1 MREGSPF
8 AEPFAPAFQRASEVN
23 PVVQSGKVVQVVGL
37 VIEANGP
44 SATVGEACR
53 IVTKTGM
60 VPAEIVGF
68 REGRVLLMPLGEPE
82 GIAPGS
88 EVIALRHHWTVP
100 VGDELLGRI
109 LDGLGHPM
117 DGKGPLNCM
126 KVRSLRGSA
135 PNPLTR
141 SRINEPFIT
150 GLRAIDSLTTIGK
163 GQRMGIFAGSGVG
176 KSVLLGQIA
185 KFSKSDVAVIGLIGE
200 RGREVREFIERDLG
214 EEGLKRSVVVVATS
228 DQPALVRL
236 KASLV
241 ATAIAE
247 HFRSESKDVVLMM
260 DSATR
265 LAMAQREVGLTIGEP
280 PTTKGYTP
288 SVFAMLPKLFER
300 AGKDEHGSITGL
312 YTILV
317 DGDDLTEPVADAA
330 RSILDGHLWLSRKLA
345 AMNRYPA
352 IDPLHSISRVMP
364 DVVSKEHYKASKE
377 IISNLAAYAE
387 AEDLINIGA
396 YVTGSN
402 PKIDRAISKYSA
414 IVEFLRQGI
423 LDVSSFELTIESLM
437 RLAQ

>member
-1 MREGSPF
+1 MGE
-8 AEPFAPAFQRASEVN
+8 AS
-23 PVVQSGKVVQVVGL
+23 PVVHSGRVVQVVGL
-37 VIEANGP
+37 VIESQGP
-44 SATVGEACR
+44 HATVGEACR
-53 IVTKTGM
+53 IRTKLGWI
-60 VPAEIVGF
+60 PAEVVGF
-68 REGRVLLMPLGEPE
+68 RSGRVLLMPLGEAA
-82 GIAPGS
+82 GIAPGA
-88 EVIALRHHWTVP
+88 EVIALKHQWTVP
-100 VGDELLGRI
+100 VGEELLGRV
-109 LDGLGHPM
+109 LDGLGKPM
-117 DGKGPLNCM
+117 DGKGALRCT
-126 KVRSLRGSA
+126 KTQSLQASA

-141 SRINEPFIT
+141 TRISQPFIT
-150 GLRAIDSLTTIGK
+150 QVRAIDSLMTIGK

-185 KFSKSDVAVIGLIGE
+185 KFAKSDVAVIGLVGE

-247 HFRSESKDVVLMM
+247 YFRNQGKDVVLMM

-300 AGKDEHGSITGL
+300 AGNNDVGSITGL

-317 DGDDLTEPVADAA
+317 DGDDLTEPIADAA
-330 RSILDGHLWLSRKLA
+330 RSILDGHLWLSRKFASL
-345 AMNRYPA
+345 NRYPA
-352 IDPLHSISRVMP
+352 IDPLQSISRVMP
-364 DVVSKEHYKASKE
+364 DVVSKEHYAAAKKVVSH
-377 IISNLAAYAE
+377 LATHSE

-396 YVTGSN
+396 YTSGSN
-402 PKIDRAISKYSA
+402 PAIDRAITKFPA
-414 IVEFLRQGI
+414 IVEFLRQGMTEI
-423 LDVSSFELTIESLM
+423 TPYEETVQ
-437 RLAQ
+437 RLQQLAA